1 MKENIIIRKATIDDL
16 DKVQKLNEKLFLRE
30 FKKFNKFLNVKWTF
44 SEKGKKYF
52 DFSEK
57 GKKYFE
63 GLIKNDFVYVATM
76 DNIIVRISGRMYS

>member
-30 FKKFNKFLNVKWTF
+30 FKKFNKFLNMKWT
-44 SEKGKKYF
+44 
-52 DFSEK
+52 FSEK